1 VDAVKRLLA
10 YVGAIVLASFAI
22 MPYTGVSLLVA
33 LWTGISVGCAC
44 WALDRMTGRK

>member
-1 VDAVKRLLA
+1 MKRLLA

-22 MPYTGVSLLVA
+22 MPITGVDPRTA
-33 LWTGISVGCAC
+33 LWMGISVGCAC